1 MAEATEGF
9 VLRAPRTAPANAV
22 TTGEVDNGVS
32 RDHKP
37 TPASY
42 DYNSELIEPDAD
54 QYRAAVL
61 DNTSA
66 EEDEYLVWAANSS
79 NLALIEDT
87 SWAEE
92 YTQEA
97 ADIVSI
103 PNGGL
108 TVTDTL
114 ISPQTREDGTAN
126 LVVSDLG
133 GRSLA
138 DIRLIEIERGDTGAH
153 TQIGPDASGGAPYVG
168 TQDADGGLMSL
179 SVQALADLGGGVS
192 AGRGDFIVS
201 VTYVVA
207 ASRYWWTRNDKDTE
221 RFHWN
226 GKVNRW
232 EPIKGSAPIDL
243 NVLTEDA
250 EFTLIPRP
258 TRFEVGDTLPYDA
271 ANPDAFALVRVGL
284 RPDAVADTPEV
295 LVVSDVDVE
304 EDYPFVG
311 ATPDAVVGVTNGI
324 MQFNPVYIDANAG
337 QTVWYNP
344 EQFFPDS
351 TGDIG
356 DLLEADTDPLF
367 LSPVPGATDNPRVRI
382 GFRRYLT
389 SIGYD
394 DDADL
399 ASAVVSSGTVAWSKS
414 TGKLKFNPTTVAK
427 ADPTDASFDIRFL
440 GAKVYYDGVTMS
452 SASVGT
458 TEPVQLVDDTGV
470 PATVDTSNDLY
481 LPDSAP
487 LPAPGVSGVRFVP
500 DGTGTIPNTTIAPS
514 TRPNGCG
521 LVREIEG
528 FGDIILFGKAGALE
542 EIIVVEFEDDLP
554 DFAFQIPEGT
564 AYIAKE
570 KGTQGSKV
578 MLGRKDRV
586 RFDGQYIYFLQAE
599 VQPAVYATKARFYS
613 REMGSFDV
621 EGTEKLYFAV
631 DGLLVTWD
639 ASVLGA
645 GTYTAAQIAADID
658 ALMPVGQAY
667 ADRDRVV
674 LEAADADVGTLE
686 IGFGPTGL
694 IEDRDLS
701 GCALLGFLPTWR
713 VDAPSTSPDWLPDNG
728 SAIGVFRSPVNLD
741 RSSQTPD
748 ANARS
753 RFDDEIFAEAVPPN
767 PAFPITNPP
776 LRDVAGYDDDV
787 FFRVVDG
794 LNEEDMEHYEDVL
807 YGFDL
812 DRFMWLSQD
821 AMGARVDRATFA
833 LPLGQV
839 GVVGNTMYPA
849 VDAANG
855 LYVAEDGSN
864 YVLQTE
870 GTDYLLPGGGVQ
882 GVANLIEVVGG
893 VVDDGA
899 AASFPLGGTTFT
911 DPNAAFITDGVQP
924 GYRLKVLSGDAEG
937 SYIVDSV
944 TSETELE
951 VEAGV
956 PFLANAGPAYGAS
969 FAPWRLFEGFSKDVY
984 DPGLVADIQYEE
996 FNHLLEE
1003 PFKIRTLED
1012 IGSTPTDPTD
1022 QQANRLVAD
1031 VTEGYQRGRQMT
1043 IRFGL
1048 AYGNPEATLTAL
1060 ARGEEI
1066 GVMANGSLFIPN
1078 VVDPHFINENF
1089 ALRVGSQTYPVGT
1102 GAGTVEVVSALTP
1115 GLTGDLIECLDTTG
1129 ELNFGTTT
1137 LAEYE
1142 GSFVAYDQEYLDPT
1156 ALAAGQAEYNPN
1168 NGGINL
1174 SSADMAS
1181 YGGETAYFVQKM
1193 ITEERLDVV
1202 ISPLVGSFYF
1212 NRPLRGGQL
1221 VEAQYYQADTEGNQ
1235 VGNEIVEFLPL
1246 VIRLE
1251 EATRVSSKV
1260 YTVNP
1265 TGRTIATNVEPLIW
1279 VNSQLQNYGNL
1290 SDVAFNNGTLTFNE
1304 DVDASAIVQ
1313 VNYGVLEAFG
1323 GEQAY
1328 NTSTIPVWRPPFFLE
1343 KEQSDF
1349 TVEGDRTGSL
1359 YPGVLMR
1366 LGAAPLYIKA
1376 SVYDAGANTTTVT
1389 VWPTPQNEVG
1399 SRAPGNDVLTLN
1411 TTRAVTTE
1419 VDGVPTTANAGFL
1432 LNTGA
1437 TYEPVD
1443 KGMLSI
1449 IFHGDLT
1456 ANAVTGHLLEIGGYP
1471 FFIVN
1476 STLSDDGRRTRV
1488 DVTTPSPTGLN
1499 PATDTAYISAR
1510 PIYTPAPRVFL
1521 GISPIVEPEG
1531 HELVLFGEVE
1541 DGVPQPGRTL
1551 TRNVDYTLNP
1561 DTGGIEFLEPV
1572 QAALGPDEYI
1582 SLAYTRLKVLAPF
1595 VEDEAIIFP
1604 RYRAGYSY
1612 VDAPSEDNGRL
1623 GTVLKAT
1630 YTFSNPDSFYY
1641 RTVPMLDYLGEV
1653 AQLAAK
1659 QVERQNPSGGP
1670 TIAVFGSTNNK
1681 DQGNLGLRS
1690 QRRDL
1695 TDQDRASRAFIS
1707 LYNEAI
1713 VAFEQI
1719 LETIDGRIIGD
1730 RDGKFRFFIGRG
1742 RTYAPPGYEDPIT
1755 GDLNARFVW
1764 DDVFFSVSG
1773 LHVTEIDP
1781 IVDPQTATQNPITK
1795 IVDGVPMDPFL
1806 LRLLVDLQKPLVA
1819 NDMDDIVLAGVNRP
1833 RLTTAFPFPIF
1844 NIPGRFLSMW
1854 EPHRLSRLFPELT
1867 KAFTTTF
1874 PGLEAD
1880 LTTGDAGVYSFLKMI
1895 PAPEGLKVPEG
1906 FPIAASTFARPIGT
1920 VANPAL
1926 GVIENITDAFPRE
1939 RLPRARVWA
1948 YYPNGSADLDAAL
1961 GTTTDGIA
1969 TVIATPLY
1977 IKDFPV
1983 DPDTGFPDVVR
1994 FLSQGGDLADLET
2007 GDADLSTPPFLPLD
2021 TAEKFG
2027 QQISLGRP
2035 TGETYMVGASN
2046 KVLSNAFGT
2055 ITFNPIYGGVF
2066 VGTVQVGCVITLQD
2080 EDGNDLA
2087 GSEVLEL
2094 GDTELSGT
2102 PIDLEQ
2108 GDTIYVIPPGA
2119 KDASAMADPPAV
2131 EDAEE
2136 FAKAQP
2142 NYRTG
2147 FDVAV
2152 QKRGGNFLDLTAP
2165 SIEDPAFPI
2174 KEMVGQRP
2182 PAPLSTIEAD
2192 VEFVNNDRGPTDFP
2206 ALQGQ
2211 DVDDSG
2217 DHAIPYLGTGNTEID
2232 RLREAQVA
2240 FNHLYADGPGA
2251 TPTQLWL
2258 SIYPDEILGVDGE
2271 ILDFPTATDPAATLL
2286 TSADLE
2292 PVGAGPYIDNSGIGD
2307 MRSFDLLLVERDQ
2320 PNLPPG
2326 STGILNVANDAAL
2339 SPVGQIEVPRFVAVT
2354 GSSQGRY
2361 THENAMAHL
2370 STTFVS
2376 GMLLS
2381 SVFVFPNWQTTIDIS
2396 SIGGA
2401 PVFNDD
2407 FGAGPVGGLN
2417 NVLYGG
2423 STNAIVIRIYENGG
2437 GGSPGALVETIVIT
2451 RTGAWGGLGPAG
2463 GVTSLII
2470 DDKFLIVDTIAPFV
2484 ASTGVIYDFTLDVDT
2499 LITATTDAA
2508 TGGALGV
2515 GSGSGTPTQGVQA
2528 DRLTWGDGYD
2538 MSSGLERGTTTA
2550 APGSVLVETRLSVW
2564 ESTIAGVPGVT
2575 VNSPA
2580 TTNAG
2585 AAFSFLPSVSGGPI
2599 GTFVGGGGSG
2609 NGYGTVK
2616 VPSWEGYNNTPLP
2629 GVNEDL
2635 IFSVVPS
2642 SEIDEQGVICKGT
2655 GLAPDGTVQINI
2667 DNSTVTDGAVSR
2679 VQAGDTLVIPR
2690 SGVPLINPVNLRDGA
2705 VKTGTYLVRHAVAE
2719 NSGSDYREKFLN
2731 GRVGARTPW
2740 LQLEFP
2746 TVVSTN
2752 LGLLEIEVSD
2762 TSGPGP
2768 GGTAWNGTGRLHL
2781 VVDPNDP
2788 TSVVSMAY
2796 TGIVGNTFTVVTGSG
2811 LDSDG
2816 NFVSDVDYFNAATTG
2831 LQVSGMRYVPVGT
2844 AYPSDLPSN
2853 NVVGHDSG
2861 TTTAGGYLNCTIS
2874 NSLMTGDV
2882 TVGPWLLTFTYGGG
2896 TLVDSSGGA
2905 YPGAGNLGVGI
2916 ATPADAK
2923 VFQTDNDLPVY
2934 NDVAEYID
2942 IYGISGGQWEQ
2953 VHGDATVHGGV
2964 GTGSVTTV
2972 LPTDKFVTTDIVD
2985 AGGDPGG
2992 GATAGFRAQ
3001 AGIFCE
3007 PTFPRPTRNLLQAV
3021 PHVVDAGTSALL
3033 DSQVG
3038 MRDAAGFG
3046 APNPEPV
3053 SFEVRRIRRFHE
3065 ALQDVTDSLQPL
3077 RFAYEI
3083 RRGVV
3088 GIGSTTSSLVASTP
3102 TQLGD
3107 FEDADVNVNP
3117 GDTIRLLDA
3126 SGNVT
3131 EEVEIGVITGT
3142 NTLEMRDPG
3151 FESAPLAGTNFEIYL
3166 RQPPVP
3172 HEQSNEQLFDLAV
3185 EEVVH
3190 ETVANYT
3197 TGDGGYAP
3205 INFDEF
3211 RDTTVLD
3218 FGAIGVQ
3225 QGDYVIIDPAGEL
3238 RGIGGGLA
3246 NPPEYGSRPY
3256 GDQSVVER
3264 GPGVPFV
3271 AGAPS
3276 ELDDN
3281 RGFYRITNA
3290 PVDVVQVTGV
3300 SDFTGDIANRVV
3312 FGATDQEFAVMPT
3325 VSAPAEGQQSLRP
3338 TEPAGASS
3346 PDPNSFKGNQ
3356 SSIQPFSY
3364 RIVRLSS
3371 LFTQET
3377 NELIFFVRERM
3388 LSWIEKISLVV
3399 EGTKSGDYYVF
3410 QRDEHITDI
3419 GSPTNPDDGL
3429 GVMSNAYIDNLQG
3442 KTSFAPFA
3450 NTSDCLSVLDR
3461 RYWVLDFNLDDEG
3474 PIGTADYYAS
3484 FTVDAP
3490 GIPPMVAGSGRPVE
3504 PDRVDDVLDRDD
3516 RLRSLRFAWIRYRT
3530 DKVNGTLPAVV
3541 RFDEELPRR
3550 EQEQE
3555 DLLRL
3560 KEGLDE

>member
-22 TTGEVDNGVS
+22 TTGESDNGVS

-37 TPASY
+37 TPGSY

-61 DNTSA
+61 LNPSA
-66 EEDEYLVWAANSS
+66 EEDEYLLWAANSS

-87 SWAEE
+87 SWAEA

-97 ADIVSI
+97 PDIVSI

-108 TVTDTL
+108 TVTDTT
-114 ISPQTREDGTAN
+114 ISPQTREDGTLN
-126 LVVSDLG
+126 LVVTDLG
-133 GRSLA
+133 DRSLA

-153 TQIGPDASGGAPYVG
+153 TQIGPDASGGAPYYG
-168 TQDADGGLMSL
+168 TQDADAGLITL
-179 SVQALADLGGGVS
+179 STQAQTDLGGGVS
-192 AGRGDFIVS
+192 ASRGDLIVS
-201 VTYVVA
+201 VSYVVA
-207 ASRYWWTRNDKDTE
+207 ASRYWWTRNDKDVE

-232 EPIKGSAPIDL
+232 EPIKGTAPLDL
-243 NVLTEDA
+243 NILTEDA

-258 TRFEVGDTLPYDA
+258 TRFQVGDTLPYDPT
-271 ANPDAFALVRVGL
+271 NDDAFALIRVGI
-284 RPDAVADTPEV
+284 RPDALANAPEV

-304 EDYPFVG
+304 EDYPFAG
-311 ATPDAVVGVTNGI
+311 PTPDAVVGVTNGI
-324 MQFNPVYIDANAG
+324 LQFNPVYIEVNAG

-344 EQFFPDS
+344 EQFNPDA
-351 TGDIG
+351 TGSIG
-356 DLLEADTDPLF
+356 DLIDAEEDPLF
-367 LSPVPGATDNPRVRI
+367 LSPIPGPTDNPRVKI

-389 SIGYD
+389 SIGVD
-394 DDADL
+394 DDAEL
-399 ASAVVSSGTVAWSKS
+399 AATPVSSGSVAWSKS
-414 TGKLKFNPTTVAK
+414 TGKLKFNPTDVAK
-427 ADPTDASFDIRFL
+427 SDPTDPSFDIRFL
-440 GAKVYYDGVTMS
+440 GAVVYYDGVTMS
-452 SASVGT
+452 SSSIGT

-470 PATVDTSNDLY
+470 PAVVDTSNDLY
-481 LPDSAP
+481 LPDALP
-487 LPAPGVSGVRFVP
+487 LPAPGVSGVLFVP
-500 DGTGTIPNTTIAPS
+500 DGTGTTPNTSIAPS
-514 TRPNGCG
+514 TRPNGSG
-521 LVREIEG
+521 LIREIEG

-542 EIIVVEFEDDLP
+542 QIIVVEFESELP
-554 DFAFQIPEGT
+554 DFPFQIPEGT
-564 AYIAKE
+564 AFIARE

-578 MLGRKDRV
+578 MLGRKDRQ

-613 REMGSFDV
+613 RERGSFEV
-621 EGTEKLYFAV
+621 VGTEKLYFAV
-631 DGLLVTWD
+631 DGLMVIWD

-645 GTYTAAQIAADID
+645 GTYSASQIAADID
-658 ALMPVGQAY
+658 ALMPVGRAY
-667 ADRDRVV
+667 ADRDHVV
-674 LEAADADVGTLE
+674 LEAADADLGTLE
-686 IGFGPTGL
+686 VGFGPTGL

-701 GCALLGFLPTWR
+701 GCALLGFMPTWR

-728 SAIGVFRSPVNLD
+728 SSLGVFRSPVNLD

-748 ANARS
+748 TNARS
-753 RFDDEIFAEAVPPN
+753 RFEDEIFAEAVPPN
-767 PAFPITNPP
+767 PAFPLTNPP
-776 LRDVAGYDDDV
+776 FRDVAGYDDDV

-794 LNEEDMEHYEDVL
+794 LNEEDMRHYEDVL
-807 YGFDL
+807 YEFSL

-821 AMGARVDRATFA
+821 SLTARVDRATSA

-839 GVVGNTMYPA
+839 GVVGDTMYPA

-855 LYVAEDGSN
+855 LYVAEDGSTFI
-864 YVLQTE
+864 LQTE
-870 GTDYLLPGGGVQ
+870 GTDFLLPAGGIQ
-882 GVANLIEVVGG
+882 GVANLIQVIGS
-893 VVDDGA
+893 VVDEGA
-899 AASFPLGGTTFT
+899 AATFQQGGTTFF
-911 DPNAAFITDGVQP
+911 DPNALFITDGVQP

-937 SYIVDSV
+937 SYIVLSV

-951 VEAGV
+951 VEPGV
-956 PFLANAGPAYGAS
+956 PFLADAGPLYGAP
-969 FAPWRLFEGFSKDVY
+969 FAPWRLFEGYSKDVY
-984 DPGLVADIQYEE
+984 DPGLVADIQYEQ
-996 FNHLLEE
+996 FNHLLDE

-1012 IGSTPTDPTD
+1012 IGSTPTDPSD
-1022 QQANRLVAD
+1022 QQTNRLFAE
-1031 VTEGYQRGRQMT
+1031 VTEGYQRGRQMS
-1043 IRFGL
+1043 IRFSL
-1048 AYGNPEATLTAL
+1048 DYGNPEATLTAL
-1060 ARGEEI
+1060 QRGTEI
-1066 GVMANGSLFIPN
+1066 GVLANGSLFIPN
-1078 VVDPHFINENF
+1078 VLDPHFINENF
-1089 ALRVGSQTYPVGT
+1089 AIRVGSKTYPVGT
-1102 GAGTVEVVSALTP
+1102 GAGTVEVVAVLTP

-1137 LAEYE
+1137 LAELE
-1142 GSFVAYDQEYLDPT
+1142 GSFVAYDQEYLEPT

-1168 NGGINL
+1168 DGGINL
-1174 SSADMAS
+1174 SDADMAAH
-1181 YGGETAYFVQKM
+1181 GGESAYFVQKM
-1193 ITEERLDVV
+1193 ITEEREDVV

-1212 NRPLRGGQL
+1212 NRPLRAGQL
-1221 VEAQYYQADTEGNQ
+1221 VEAQYYQADVEGNQ
-1235 VGNEIVEFLPL
+1235 IGNEIIEFLPL
-1246 VIRLE
+1246 IIRLE
-1251 EATRVSSKV
+1251 EATRVSAKI

-1265 TGRTIATNVEPLIW
+1265 SGRTIATNVDPLMW
-1279 VNSQLQNYGNL
+1279 VDSQLQNYGNL
-1290 SDVAFNNGTLTFNE
+1290 NNVSFVNGTLTFNE
-1304 DVDASAIVQ
+1304 DIDAAAVVQ
-1313 VNYGVLEAFG
+1313 VNYGVYEAFG

-1343 KEQSDF
+1343 KDQSDF
-1349 TVEGDRTGSL
+1349 TVEGDRTSSL

-1366 LGAAPLYIKA
+1366 LGAAPFYIKA
-1376 SVYDAGANTTTVT
+1376 SVYNAGDNTTTVT
-1389 VWPTPQNEVG
+1389 VWPTPQNEAG

-1411 TTRAVTTE
+1411 TTQAVTTD
-1419 VDGVPTTANAGFL
+1419 VDGVPTPANAGFL

-1449 IFHGDLT
+1449 LFQGDLT

-1476 STLSDDGRRTRV
+1476 SELSDDGRTTRV
-1488 DVTTPSPTGLN
+1488 DVTTPSPVALS
-1499 PATDTAYISAR
+1499 PATDAAYISAR
-1510 PIYTPAPRVFL
+1510 PIYPPAPRVFL
-1521 GISPIVEPEG
+1521 GISPIVASEG
-1531 HELVLFGEVE
+1531 HELVLFGEIE
-1541 DGVPQPGRTL
+1541 DGIPQPGRTL
-1551 TRNVDYTLNP
+1551 TLGVDYQLNP
-1561 DTGGIEFLEPV
+1561 DTGGIEFIEPV
-1572 QAALGPDEYI
+1572 QSPLGSDEYVL
-1582 SLAYTRLKVLAPF
+1582 LAYTRLKVLAPF

-1670 TIAVFGSTNNK
+1670 TIAIFGSTENK
-1681 DQGNLGLRS
+1681 DQGNLGLKS

-1695 TDQDRASRAFIS
+1695 TDQDRAARAFIS

-1719 LETIDGRIIGD
+1719 LETIDGRVIGD
-1730 RDGKFRFFIGRG
+1730 WDGKFRFFIGRG
-1742 RTYAPPGYEDPIT
+1742 RRYAPPGYEDPIS

-1773 LHVTEIDP
+1773 IHVMETDP
-1781 IVDPQTATQNPITK
+1781 VVDPQTATQNPTTK
-1795 IVDGVPMDPFL
+1795 VVDGVPMDPFL
-1806 LRLLVDLQKPLVA
+1806 LRLLVDRQKPLVA

-1833 RLTTAFPFPIF
+1833 RLTTAFPIPIF

-1867 KAFTTTF
+1867 RAFTTTF
-1874 PGLEAD
+1874 PGLNAD
-1880 LTTGDAGVYSFLKMI
+1880 LTTGDPGVYSFLKMI

-1906 FPIAASTFARPIGT
+1906 FPIAASTFARPIGA

-1961 GTTTDGIA
+1961 GTTTDGFA

-1977 IKDFPV
+1977 LKDFPV

-2007 GDADLSTPPFLPLD
+2007 GDGDLSTPAFLPLD
-2021 TAEKFG
+2021 TAAKIG
-2027 QQISLGRP
+2027 QQVALGRP
-2035 TGETYMVGASN
+2035 TGETYMVGAAN
-2046 KVLSNAFGT
+2046 KVISTAFGT
-2055 ITFNPIYGGVF
+2055 ISFNPIYGGVF
-2066 VGTVQVGCVITLQD
+2066 IGTVQVGCVITLKD

-2087 GSEVLEL
+2087 GSDVLEL

-2102 PIDLEQ
+2102 PIALEQ
-2108 GDTIYVIPPGA
+2108 GDTIYITPPGA
-2119 KDASAMADPPAV
+2119 KDASAMSDPPTV
-2131 EDAEE
+2131 QDAEE

-2142 NYRTG
+2142 NYRNG

-2165 SIEDPAFPI
+2165 SIDDPAFPI

-2182 PAPLSTIEAD
+2182 PRPLSTIEAD
-2192 VEFVNNDRGPTDFP
+2192 VEFVNNNRGPTNFP

-2217 DHAIPYLGTGNTEID
+2217 DHEIPYLGTSNTEID

-2240 FNHLYADGPGA
+2240 FNHIYADGPA
-2251 TPTQLWL
+2251 PTPTQLWL
-2258 SIYPDEILGVDGE
+2258 SVYPDEILGVDGQ
-2271 ILDFPTATDPAATLL
+2271 ILDAPTGVDPAATLL

-2292 PVGAGPYIDNSGIGD
+2292 PVGAGPYIANSGIGD
-2307 MRSFDLLLVERDQ
+2307 MRSFDLLLVEKGQ
-2320 PNLPPG
+2320 PNLPAG

-2339 SPVGQIEVPRFVAVT
+2339 SPLGQIEVPRFVAVT

-2361 THENAMAHL
+2361 THESAMAHL
-2370 STTFVS
+2370 STSFVS
-2376 GMLLS
+2376 GMLLTS
-2381 SVFVFPNWQTTIDIS
+2381 FFPFPNWTTIFDIT
-2396 SIGGA
+2396 SIAGA

-2407 FGAGPVGGLN
+2407 LGAGPVGGLN
-2417 NVLYGG
+2417 NILYPG
-2423 STNAIVIRIYENGG
+2423 STNALVIRIYENGG
-2437 GGSPGALVETIVIT
+2437 GGAPGTLVETIVLT
-2451 RTGAWGGLGPAG
+2451 RNNAWGGLGAAL

-2470 DDKFLIVDTIAPFV
+2470 DDKLIFVDTVASFV
-2484 ASTGVIYDFTLDVDT
+2484 ASTGVIYDFTLEVDT
-2499 LITATTDAA
+2499 FITPATSAA
-2508 TGGALGV
+2508 TGGALLV

-2550 APGSVLVETRLSVW
+2550 APASLLVETRLSVW

-2575 VNSPA
+2575 VNDPA
-2580 TTNAG
+2580 ACNG
-2585 AAFSFLPSVSGGPI
+2585 GSAFTFLPSLLGGPI
-2599 GTFVGGGGSG
+2599 GTFVGGGGTG

-2616 VPSWEGYNNTPLP
+2616 VPSWEGSNNTPLP
-2629 GVNEDL
+2629 GVNDDL

-2642 SEIDEQGVICKGT
+2642 SEIDEQGEICKGT
-2655 GLAPDGTVQINI
+2655 GLAPDGTTQINI
-2667 DNSTVTDGAVSR
+2667 DNSTITVGAVSR
-2679 VQAGDTLVIPR
+2679 VQPGDTLVISR
-2690 SGVPLINPVNLRDGA
+2690 SAIPIVNPVNLRDGA
-2705 VKTGTYLVRHAVAE
+2705 VKTGTYLVRHAVEE
-2719 NSGSDYREKFLN
+2719 NSGFDYREKFLS
-2731 GRVGARTPW
+2731 GRAGAGEPW
-2740 LQLEFP
+2740 VQVVFP
-2746 TVVSTN
+2746 TVVSWN
-2752 LGLLEIEVSD
+2752 LGLLEVEISD

-2768 GGTAWNGTGRLHL
+2768 GGTAWHGVGRLHI
-2781 VVDPNDP
+2781 VIDPNDP
-2788 TSVVSMAY
+2788 TSVISMQY
-2796 TGIVGNTFTVVTGSG
+2796 TGFVGNTFTMAAGSG
-2811 LDSDG
+2811 LDATG
-2816 NFVSDVDYFNAATTG
+2816 GFVSDAAYFGALTVG
-2831 LQVSGMRYVPVGT
+2831 VQVSGMRYLPVGT
-2844 AYPSDLPSN
+2844 AYPSDLPEN
-2853 NVVGHDSG
+2853 NVVGHDHG
-2861 TTTAGGYLNCTIS
+2861 VTTAGGYLNCSIS

-2882 TVGPWLLTFTYGGG
+2882 TVGPYFLTFTYGGG

-2905 YPGAGNLGVGI
+2905 YPGASNLGIGI
-2916 ATPADAK
+2916 ATPADPR
-2923 VFQTDNDLPVY
+2923 VFQVDRSLPVY
-2934 NDVAEYID
+2934 NAVAEYID
-2942 IYGISGGQWEQ
+2942 IFGISGGQWQQ
-2953 VHGDATVHGGV
+2953 VHGDAAIH
-2964 GTGSVTTV
+2964 GTGTGAVTTV
-2972 LPTDKFVTTDIVD
+2972 LPTDKFVTTDVVD
-2985 AGGDPGG
+2985 ADGNPGG
-2992 GATAGFRAQ
+2992 GATEGFRAQ

-3007 PTFPRPTRNLLQAV
+3007 PTFPRPTRNLLQVV
-3021 PHVVDAGTSALL
+3021 PHVVDAGTSATAN
-3033 DSQVG
+3033 SQVG
-3038 MRDAAGFG
+3038 MRDAATFG
-3046 APNPEPV
+3046 GLNPEPV
-3053 SFEVRRIRRFHE
+3053 SFEIRRIRRFHE
-3065 ALQDVTDSLQPL
+3065 ALQDITDSLEPL

-3083 RRGVV
+3083 RRGVI

-3117 GDTIRLLDA
+3117 GDTVRLLDA
-3126 SGNVT
+3126 NGNVT
-3131 EEVEIGVITGT
+3131 DEAEIGSITGA
-3142 NTLEMRDPG
+3142 NTLDMRDPG
-3151 FESAPLAGTNFEIYL
+3151 FETAPVAGTNFEIYL

-3185 EEVVH
+3185 EEVIH
-3190 ETVANYT
+3190 QTVPNYT

-3211 RDTTVLD
+3211 RDTTVPD
-3218 FGAIGVQ
+3218 FTALGVQ

-3238 RGIGGGLA
+3238 EGPTGPA
-3246 NPPEYGSRPY
+3246 NPVEYGSRPY

-3264 GPGVPFV
+3264 GPMPGPFV
-3271 AGAPS
+3271 PGSPS

-3281 RGFYRITNA
+3281 RGFYRITNS
-3290 PVDVVQVTGV
+3290 PVDIVQVTGV
-3300 SDFTGDIANRVV
+3300 SDFTGDIANRVI
-3312 FGATDQEFAVMPT
+3312 FGDSGQEFAVMPT
-3325 VSAPAEGQQSLRP
+3325 ISAGAEGQQSLRP
-3338 TEPAGASS
+3338 TLPAGASS
-3346 PDPNSFKGNQ
+3346 PDPNSYRGNQ
-3356 SSIQPFSY
+3356 SSIQPFGY

-3410 QRDEHITDI
+3410 QRDEHILNL
-3419 GSPTNPDDGL
+3419 GSPTNPDEGL

-3442 KTSFAPFA
+3442 KTDWAPFV

-3461 RYWVLDFNLDDEG
+3461 RYWVLDFNLDYEG
-3474 PIGTADYYAS
+3474 PIGSSDYYAS
-3484 FTVDAP
+3484 FTITAP
-3490 GIPPMVAGSGRPVE
+3490 GIPPLTAGSGRPVE

-3516 RLRSLRFAWIRYRT
+3516 RLRPLRFSWIRYRT
-3530 DKVNGTLPAVV
+3530 DRVNGTLPAIV
-3541 RFDEELPRR
+3541 RFDAELPER

-3560 KEGLDE
+3560 KEGLDEA